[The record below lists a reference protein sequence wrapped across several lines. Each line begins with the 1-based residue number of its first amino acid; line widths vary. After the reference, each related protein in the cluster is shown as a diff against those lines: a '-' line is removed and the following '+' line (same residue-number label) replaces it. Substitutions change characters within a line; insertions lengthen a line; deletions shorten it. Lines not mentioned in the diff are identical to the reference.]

1 MYFKNILVPFDG
13 SKCSI
18 RAFEKA
24 VELAKNNDTKI
35 KILICIFAGHG
46 TDMAFETTF
55 IDMDEKRQE
64 KAAFAEIAKMESAT
78 KKYGVSISGAI
89 VKTKSIPNKITS
101 FAKTQK
107 SDLIVIGSHGR
118 TGFLKI
124 VMGSVA
130 NHVLSQA
137 PCTVLVVT

>member
-24 VELAKNNDTKI
+24 LGLAKNNDTKI
-35 KILICIFAGHG
+35 KILTCIFAGHG
-46 TDMAFETTF
+46 TDMAFETKF

-64 KAAFAEIAKMESAT
+64 KAAFAEIAKMESVA
-78 KKYGVSISGAI
+78 KKYGVSVSGAV
-89 VKTKSIPNKITS
+89 VKTMSIPDKITS
-101 FAKTQK
+101 FAKSQK

-118 TGFLKI
+118 TAFLKI

-130 NHVLSQA
+130 NRVLNQA
-137 PCTVLVVT
+137 PCPVLVVK

>member
-35 KILICIFAGHG
+35 KILTCIFAGHG
-46 TDMAFETTF
+46 TDMAFETKF